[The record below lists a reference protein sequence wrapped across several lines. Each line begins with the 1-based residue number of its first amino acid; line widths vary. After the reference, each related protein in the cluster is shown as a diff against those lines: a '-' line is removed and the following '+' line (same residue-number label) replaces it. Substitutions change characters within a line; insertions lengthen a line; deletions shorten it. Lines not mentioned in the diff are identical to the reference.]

1 MKIIKVL
8 PIILVLFGCS
18 AGEQQEIDQWI
29 AGVKNEVKP
38 SVQKLPEPKKFSPES
53 YSQQAAID
61 PFDQRKLTAALK
73 KEQSESSKLLQAELN
88 RRKEPMEAYPL
99 DAIQMVGSLN
109 KAGVP
114 VALLKADTLLY
125 QAKVGNYIGQSFG
138 RIILI
143 SETEVQLREIAQDA
157 AGEWIERKST
167 LQLQESKK

>member
-1 MKIIKVL
+1 MKL
-8 PIILVLFGCS
+8 ILLVASTALLAGCLS
-18 AGEQQEIDQWI
+18 SEQQEIDQWI
-29 AGVKNEVKP
+29 SVVKTEVKP
-38 SVQKLPEPKKFSPES
+38 TVQKLPEPKKFTPES
-53 YSQQAAID
+53 YSQQRAID

-73 KEQSESSKLLQAELN
+73 KEQSESSKVLQAELN

-138 RIILI
+138 RITSI